1 MEGTLDY
8 RWQKNGM
15 ALGGIGAGSVEICQ
29 NGELREWDIC
39 NMGKWGSPDVR
50 KQKKLYDYDAH
61 VLPFT
66 VRAKLAGK
74 EPVVRR
80 LCHDRDNGE
89 FRSLMYSWYKEIE
102 KIRWNPNFPVCRLQY
117 EDSGL
122 PIKIEAEFAS
132 PFVPGQEALAGTP
145 GFYVTFTITNPSDQ
159 EAEVSILGKLKN
171 PVNRG
176 TEQRC
181 LRNQLTAEKGCAQI
195 VMKSDSKKSNAS
207 NGSLA
212 WSVSADEVSWILG
225 EFAPYFTNYVMHS
238 MFGVTEES
246 YLFDFWDTGKLP
258 NLGIETIPEFG
269 TELTEEEI
277 SLMDEQELDAIFEK
291 LLQIACVRH
300 PYERVHHFDEKL
312 LTQPEMKR
320 EFILASIRQIKRIFP
335 DENGQENWGDSAL
348 CGSCKLAP
356 GERKQIRFV
365 IGWHFPNHFGDSG
378 RFEGHWYA
386 KRFAD
391 AGEVVAYLNQER
403 ETILPAAEDFSVL
416 LKNTSV
422 PHELADAWS
431 DHLSTL
437 IKCSW
442 WTKRGEFGMWEG
454 YGSCGFHTTDIT
466 YQGSFGILALFPNL
480 QKKQMEMGAKFQRED
495 GRVHHFFT
503 PDLSGVD
510 DGYDRVDMNPQF
522 VLLVCRDY
530 LWTGDREYLAR
541 MWPHIEKAMDN
552 TQLLDG
558 DGDGLPDHDTRAN
571 TYDAWAMQGT
581 PAYIA
586 SLWLAALKAAVRM
599 AQDLG
604 VRDRAAAWEALLEKG
619 SKAFVEKLW
628 NGRYFSLWAD
638 GDKRD
643 DCCMTDQIDGQWYAR
658 LLGLGNFL
666 PQDKI
671 DIATDCILS
680 ENFSPESGLVNASYP
695 AQATPT
701 LYTWKNV
708 QMESNWSGIEY
719 SFASFLLENGRY
731 KEAAQI
737 VETVER
743 RHTQNGR
750 RFNHEECGEHYYRA
764 LASWAVLQSLTGL
777 KADMPRKKL
786 SFSPALPEL
795 TAPWFVPGAYGKLSI
810 AENKIRIECLGGSM
824 KLKQLGIRTGMEKAV
839 VTTMGAAAGNCT
851 GAGSAA
857 MSEKSPNVAA
867 DSAASAAENA
877 AVATEKA
884 AAVAAYTQ
892 THADGFL
899 TLEFA
904 DGLEFC
910 SGMDVELA
918 GE

>member
-74 EPVVRR
+74 APVVRR

-102 KIRWNPNFPVCRLQY
+102 KIRWNPDFPVCRLQY

-176 TEQRC
+176 MEQRR
-181 LRNQLTAEKGCAQI
+181 LRNQLTTEKGCAQI
-195 VMKSDSKKSNAS
+195 VMKSDSKKANAS

-225 EFAPYFTNYVMHS
+225 EFEPYFKNYVMNS
-238 MFGVTEES
+238 RFGVTEES
-246 YLFDFWDTGKLP
+246 YLFDFRDTGKLP
-258 NLGIETIPEFG
+258 NLGTETLPEFG

-277 SLMDEQELDAIFEK
+277 SLMDEQELDALFEK

-300 PYERVHHFDEKL
+300 PYDRVHRFDEAL

-320 EFILASIRQIKRIFP
+320 EFVLAIIRQLKRIFP

-356 GERKQIRFV
+356 GESREIRFAV
-365 IGWHFPNHFGDSG
+365 GWHFPNHFGDSG

-391 AGEVVAYLNQER
+391 AGEVVSYLDRER
-403 ETILPAAEDFSVL
+403 DAILPAVKAFSAL

-422 PHELADAWS
+422 SKELADAWS

-437 IKCSW
+437 IKVLLVDESAA
-442 WTKRGEFGMWEG
+442 
-454 YGSCGFHTTDIT
+454 SSACGRATVAAASIRQTSLT
-466 YQGSFGILALFPNL
+466 RVRLAFWRCFPNL
-480 QKKQMEMGAKFQRED
+480 QKKQMEMGAKFQRGD

-604 VRDRAAAWEALLEKG
+604 AQDRAAAWEALLEKG

-638 GDKRD
+638 CDKRD

-671 DIATDCILS
+671 DTATDCILS
-680 ENFSPESGLVNASYP
+680 ENFRPESGLVNASYP

-777 KADMPRKKL
+777 KADMPREKL

-810 AENKIRIECLGGSM
+810 ADNKIRIECLGGSM

-839 VTTMGAAAGNCT
+839 VTTMGA
-851 GAGSAA
+851 S
-857 MSEKSPNVAA
+857 
-867 DSAASAAENA
+867 AENA
-877 AVATEKA
+877 AG
-884 AAVAAYTQ
+884 AVPCVQ
-892 THADGFL
+892 TYADGFL

-904 DGLEFC
+904 NRLELC
-910 SGMDVELA
+910 SGMGVEIA
-918 GE
+918 VPQNMYSV

>member
-1 MEGTLDY
+1 
-8 RWQKNGM
+8 
-15 ALGGIGAGSVEICQ
+15 
-29 NGELREWDIC
+29 
-39 NMGKWGSPDVR
+39 
-50 KQKKLYDYDAH
+50 
-61 VLPFT
+61 
-66 VRAKLAGK
+66 
-74 EPVVRR
+74 
-80 LCHDRDNGE
+80 
-89 FRSLMYSWYKEIE
+89 
-102 KIRWNPNFPVCRLQY
+102 
-117 EDSGL
+117 
-122 PIKIEAEFAS
+122 
-132 PFVPGQEALAGTP
+132 
-145 GFYVTFTITNPSDQ
+145 
-159 EAEVSILGKLKN
+159 
-171 PVNRG
+171 
-176 TEQRC
+176 
-181 LRNQLTAEKGCAQI
+181 
-195 VMKSDSKKSNAS
+195 
-207 NGSLA
+207 
-212 WSVSADEVSWILG
+212 
-225 EFAPYFTNYVMHS
+225 
-238 MFGVTEES
+238 
-246 YLFDFWDTGKLP
+246 
-258 NLGIETIPEFG
+258 
-269 TELTEEEI
+269 
-277 SLMDEQELDAIFEK
+277 
-291 LLQIACVRH
+291 
-300 PYERVHHFDEKL
+300 
-312 LTQPEMKR
+312 
-320 EFILASIRQIKRIFP
+320 
-335 DENGQENWGDSAL
+335 
-348 CGSCKLAP
+348 
-356 GERKQIRFV
+356 
-365 IGWHFPNHFGDSG
+365 
-378 RFEGHWYA
+378 
-386 KRFAD
+386 
-391 AGEVVAYLNQER
+391 
-403 ETILPAAEDFSVL
+403 
-416 LKNTSV
+416 
-422 PHELADAWS
+422 
-431 DHLSTL
+431 
-437 IKCSW
+437 
-442 WTKRGEFGMWEG
+442 
-454 YGSCGFHTTDIT
+454 
-466 YQGSFGILALFPNL
+466 
-480 QKKQMEMGAKFQRED
+480 
-495 GRVHHFFT
+495 
-503 PDLSGVD
+503 
-510 DGYDRVDMNPQF
+510 
-522 VLLVCRDY
+522 
-530 LWTGDREYLAR
+530 

-604 VRDRAAAWEALLEKG
+604 VQDRAAAWEALLEKG

-671 DIATDCILS
+671 DTATDCILS
-680 ENFSPESGLVNASYP
+680 ENFRPESGLVNASYP

-777 KADMPRKKL
+777 KADMPREKL

-810 AENKIRIECLGGSM
+810 ADNKIRIECLGGSM

-839 VTTMGAAAGNCT
+839 VTTMGA
-851 GAGSAA
+851 S
-857 MSEKSPNVAA
+857 
-867 DSAASAAENA
+867 AENA

>member
-391 AGEVVAYLNQER
+391 AGEVVSYLDRERVQEEYGMHYSD
-403 ETILPAAEDFSVL
+403 ETVALVSLLHDVCKIGCYKAGTRNVKDENGVWQKVPTYNFDDPLPYGHGEKSVY
-416 LKNTSV
+416 
-422 PHELADAWS
+422 
-431 DHLSTL
+431 
-437 IKCSW
+437 I
-442 WTKRGEFGMWEG
+442 
-454 YGSCGFHTTDIT
+454 
-466 YQGSFGILALFPNL
+466 
-480 QKKQMEMGAKFQRED
+480 
-495 GRVHHFFT
+495 
-503 PDLSGVD
+503 LSGFM
-510 DGYDRVDMNPQF
+510 R
-522 VLLVCRDY
+522 LS
-530 LWTGDREYLAR
+530 RE
-541 MWPHIEKAMDN
+541 
-552 TQLLDG
+552 
-558 DGDGLPDHDTRAN
+558 
-571 TYDAWAMQGT
+571 
-581 PAYIA
+581 
-586 SLWLAALKAAVRM
+586 
-599 AQDLG
+599 
-604 VRDRAAAWEALLEKG
+604 EAFAIRFHMGFSGQEDKG
-619 SKAFVEKLW
+619 SVGKAFEKFPLA
-628 NGRYFSLWAD
+628 FA
-638 GDKRD
+638 
-643 DCCMTDQIDGQWYAR
+643 
-658 LLGLGNFL
+658 
-666 PQDKI
+666 
-671 DIATDCILS
+671 LS
-680 ENFSPESGLVNASYP
+680 V
-695 AQATPT
+695 
-701 LYTWKNV
+701 
-708 QMESNWSGIEY
+708 
-719 SFASFLLENGRY
+719 
-731 KEAAQI
+731 
-737 VETVER
+737 
-743 RHTQNGR
+743 
-750 RFNHEECGEHYYRA
+750 
-764 LASWAVLQSLTGL
+764 
-777 KADMPRKKL
+777 ADMEATYFL
-786 SFSPALPEL
+786 E
-795 TAPWFVPGAYGKLSI
+795 GK
-810 AENKIRIECLGGSM
+810 
-824 KLKQLGIRTGMEKAV
+824 Q
-839 VTTMGAAAGNCT
+839 GN
-851 GAGSAA
+851 A
-857 MSEKSPNVAA
+857 
-867 DSAASAAENA
+867 
-877 AVATEKA
+877 
-884 AAVAAYTQ
+884 
-892 THADGFL
+892 
-899 TLEFA
+899 
-904 DGLEFC
+904 
-910 SGMDVELA
+910 
-918 GE
+918 

>member
-102 KIRWNPNFPVCRLQY
+102 KIRWNPDFPVCRLQY

-176 TEQRC
+176 MEQRR
-181 LRNQLTAEKGCAQI
+181 LRNQLTTEKGCAQI
-195 VMKSDSKKSNAS
+195 VMKSDSKKANAS

-225 EFAPYFTNYVMHS
+225 EFEPYFKNYVMNS
-238 MFGVTEES
+238 RFGVTEES
-246 YLFDFWDTGKLP
+246 YLFDFRDTGKLP
-258 NLGIETIPEFG
+258 NLGTETLPEFG

-277 SLMDEQELDAIFEK
+277 SLMDEQELDALFEK

-300 PYERVHHFDEKL
+300 PYERVHRFDEAL
-312 LTQPEMKR
+312 LTQPEIKR
-320 EFILASIRQIKRIFP
+320 EFILARIFP
-335 DENGQENWGDSAL
+335 DESGQENWGDSAL

-356 GERKQIRFV
+356 GESREIRFAV
-365 IGWHFPNHFGDSG
+365 GWHFPNHFGDSG
-378 RFEGHWYA
+378 RFEGHWYV
-386 KRFAD
+386 KRFSD
-391 AGEVVAYLNQER
+391 AGEVVSYLDRER
-403 ETILPAAEDFSVL
+403 DAILPTVKEFSTL
-416 LKNTSV
+416 LKSTNVSK
-422 PHELADAWS
+422 ELADAWS

-466 YQGSFGILALFPNL
+466 YQGSFGILALFPDL

-604 VRDRAAAWEALLEKG
+604 AQDRAAAWEALLEKG

-671 DIATDCILS
+671 DTATDCILS
-680 ENFSPESGLVNASYP
+680 ENFRPESGLVNASYP

-777 KADMPRKKL
+777 KADMPREKL

-810 AENKIRIECLGGSM
+810 ADNKIRIECLGGSM

-839 VTTMGAAAGNCT
+839 VTTMGA
-851 GAGSAA
+851 S
-857 MSEKSPNVAA
+857 
-867 DSAASAAENA
+867 AENA
-877 AVATEKA
+877 AGA
-884 AAVAAYTQ
+884 APCVQ
-892 THADGFL
+892 TYADGFL

-904 DGLEFC
+904 NRLELC
-910 SGMDVELA
+910 SGMGVELA
-918 GE
+918 VLQNMYSV